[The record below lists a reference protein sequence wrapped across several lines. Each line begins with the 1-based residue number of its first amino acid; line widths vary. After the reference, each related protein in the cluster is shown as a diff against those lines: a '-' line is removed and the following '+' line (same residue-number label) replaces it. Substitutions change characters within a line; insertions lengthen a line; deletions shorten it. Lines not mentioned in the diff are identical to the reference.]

1 MKRTIY
7 YLTTRILIG
16 SVLIG
21 ISFLLPSCE
30 DFVDIDPP
38 ITEIVSEDVF
48 DNDAI
53 ATAAISGIYTEM
65 FRAQAFTHTLTLNN
79 GRAADE
85 FINFSSDVSFQA
97 FFDNGL
103 DPMNPNL
110 ETYWNEFYGYI
121 HSANAI
127 IEGLANSTGVT
138 IEIKEQL
145 EGEAKFI
152 RALCHFYLVNLWGDV
167 PLITT
172 TDFQTN
178 SRVSRTASAQVYEQ
192 IIQDLIEAQ
201 NLLAEDYSFSGGQRG
216 RPNKSAASALLSRVY
231 LYVGDWQNA
240 EESASE
246 VIINSNYNLASD
258 LNEVFLLNSS
268 ETIWQLWSVF
278 SGGGINTFDGELLI
292 FSATPTNVALR
303 DDLLNSFETG
313 DERGA
318 NWVGSFSDGTDTW
331 YYPFKYKVQ
340 DGNQGVPI
348 TEALSMLRLAEQFL
362 IRAEARAQ
370 QGNVTGSQDDLN
382 MIRNRA
388 GLTNTTSNDQTS
400 LLAAIEQERRVELF
414 AENSHRWLDL
424 KRTGRTDAVLG
435 VVKPNWQNTDVLY
448 PLPRADFDKNSNLR
462 PQNPG
467 Y

>member
-1 MKRTIY
+1 M
-7 YLTTRILIG
+7 
-16 SVLIG
+16 
-21 ISFLLPSCE
+21 
-30 DFVDIDPP
+30 
-38 ITEIVSEDVF
+38 
-48 DNDAI
+48 
-53 ATAAISGIYTEM
+53 
-65 FRAQAFTHTLTLNN
+65 
-79 GRAADE
+79 
-85 FINFSSDVSFQA
+85 
-97 FFDNGL
+97 
-103 DPMNPNL
+103 
-110 ETYWNEFYGYI
+110 
-121 HSANAI
+121 
-127 IEGLANSTGVT
+127 
-138 IEIKEQL
+138 
-145 EGEAKFI
+145 
-152 RALCHFYLVNLWGDV
+152 
-167 PLITT
+167 
-172 TDFQTN
+172 
-178 SRVSRTASAQVYEQ
+178 
-192 IIQDLIEAQ
+192 
-201 NLLAEDYSFSGGQRG
+201 
-216 RPNKSAASALLSRVY
+216 SRVY